1 MEKRNN
7 AIDILKFLFSLL
19 ILIYHAIYVISPDS
33 VKIYPGGG
41 YIGVE
46 FFFVV
51 SGFLMAHSAFK
62 TAERKNGSLC
72 LGEETV
78 AFLRRKIGTLFP
90 YFAFAY
96 IVSATVQII
105 IYQITGKILIKNL
118 VYSVWEILLLHQSGI
133 NVFRW
138 VQGDW
143 YISAMLIG
151 MLFIYPFLRRYLR
164 TYSYIAA
171 PCVVIL
177 YMGYFSK
184 KYGYLHVTGNWNGFV
199 YDSLIRAFGGMNLGI
214 IVYAVAERL
223 RNISFTRLGRR
234 LLSVCAC
241 TGYVSIFVTVFL
253 RSKGAID
260 FIWLLCIA
268 GSFAITGSGAGSLCR
283 RLNALDS
290 KSFVFLGKYSMALYM
305 NHLTCQHIVKRWFS
319 LWSVEKRIILF
330 CIMGLIL
337 AWVCVFCVEYTKI
350 FWDKYKGHVRRVL
363 LEESR

>member
-1 MEKRNN
+1 M
-7 AIDILKFLFSLL
+7 
-19 ILIYHAIYVISPDS
+19 
-33 VKIYPGGG
+33 
-41 YIGVE
+41 
-46 FFFVV
+46 V
-51 SGFLMAHSAFK
+51 SGFLMACSAFK
-62 TAERKNGSLC
+62 TAGKEKGTLC
-72 LGEETV
+72 LGEETIS
-78 AFLRRKIGTLFP
+78 FLKRKIGTLFP
-90 YFAFAY
+90 YFVFAY
-96 IVSATVQII
+96 IVSAAAHVII
-105 IYQITGKILIKNL
+105 HQITGKLLIKNL

-164 TYSYIAA
+164 TYAYIVA

-177 YMGYFSK
+177 YMGYFSN

-199 YDSLIRAFGGMNLGI
+199 YDSLIRAFGELNLGI
-214 IVYAVAERL
+214 VVYAAAERL
-223 RNISFTRLGRR
+223 RKTSFTRLGRR
-234 LLSVCAC
+234 LLSVLAC
-241 TGYVSIFVTVFL
+241 LGYVSIFVTVFFFD
-253 RSKGAID
+253 RGAID
-260 FIWLLCIA
+260 FIWLFCIA
-268 GSFAITGSGAGSLCR
+268 GSFVITGSESGSLCR
-283 RLNALDS
+283 WFNALDS
-290 KSFVFLGKYSMALYM
+290 KNFVFLGKYSMALYM